1 MTRVLH
7 VGNFP
12 TSARDCF
19 LHNTTVKLNNGLTRN
34 GHSVIAFSDRA
45 VARAST
51 ILGHRRWGRRGV
63 NAALLALAREARPG
77 LLLLTHADMINNATI
92 AAIRTALPELRV
104 VQINVDPLFEPDNVV
119 RIAARMPLVDA
130 SLITTA
136 GPALAALARP
146 GRVVGF
152 LPNAVDWSIETGEAH
167 LHDRLAHDFF
177 YACGNPARPPR
188 IVCGRAWNMEDF
200 ITALLAAVPGARPL
214 LAGLGRQPHLRAAR
228 YQAALETVAIGLNI
242 SRRADSHLYS
252 SDRLAQ
258 MAGNGLAIL
267 MERATGYD
275 TLFGDDE
282 MGFFSS
288 FEELAEM
295 LARLIAEPARRRA
308 MAAAGRARYHAL
320 FNERIVARY
329 VHDVAFGRHDPAEY
343 SWPTLAG

>member
-45 VARAST
+45 VARASGWF
-51 ILGHRRWGRRGV
+51 GHRRWGRRGV
-63 NAALLALAREARPG
+63 NAALLALCREARPG
-77 LLLLTHADMINNATI
+77 LLLLTHADMIDNATI
-92 AAIRTALPELRV
+92 SAIREQLPLLRV
-104 VQINVDPLFEPDNVV
+104 IQINVDPLFEPNNVA
-119 RIAARMPLVDA
+119 RIEARMPVVDA

-136 GPALAALARP
+136 GPQLAALAQP

-177 YACGNPARPPR
+177 YACGNPARPLR
-188 IVCGRAWNMEDF
+188 VVCGRAWNMDDF
-200 ITALLAAVPGARPL
+200 IGKLLDAVPGARPL
-214 LAGLGRQPHLRAAR
+214 LAGLGGEPHLRAAG

-258 MAGNGLAIL
+258 MAGNGLAVL
-267 MERATGYD
+267 MERACGYD

-308 MAAAGRARYHAL
+308 MAEAGRARYHAL
-320 FNERIVARY
+320 FNERIVAGY
-329 VHDVAFGRHDPAEY
+329 VHDVAFGRHDPAGYE
-343 SWPTLAG
+343 WPTLAG